1 MTDAPRPQPPLEEL
15 RNALGDHPEGMAATD
30 ALHASVN
37 HETPNAEHIT
47 RHVHTLRGIPAAEAV
62 IANWYESEPVQRFVL
77 NLTNANL

>member
-1 MTDAPRPQPPLEEL
+1 MSDHARPDLPLDEL
-15 RNALGDHPEGMAATD
+15 RNALGDHPEGLAATD

-47 RHVHTLRGIPAAEAV
+47 EHVHTLRGIPAAEAV

-77 NLTNANL
+77 NLTNAGL